1 MTDDRELE
9 LRRRAE
15 RRADAK
21 MSFRANLLS
30 YVVVNAGLLVIN
42 LLTSPGYYWVIWPV
56 IGWGLG
62 LLAHGIAVYYDA
74 GDLRERAV
82 EAELERLRR
91 GTPRSR

>member
-1 MTDDRELE
+1 MTEDRELE

-30 YVVVNAGLLVIN
+30 YVLVNAGLVAIN
-42 LLTSPGYYWVIWPV
+42 LYTSPGYFWAIWPI

-62 LLAHGIAVYYDA
+62 LVAHGVTVYYD
-74 GDLRERAV
+74 DTDMRERMIKS
-82 EAELERLRR
+82 EMERLRR
-91 GTPRSR
+91 SDA